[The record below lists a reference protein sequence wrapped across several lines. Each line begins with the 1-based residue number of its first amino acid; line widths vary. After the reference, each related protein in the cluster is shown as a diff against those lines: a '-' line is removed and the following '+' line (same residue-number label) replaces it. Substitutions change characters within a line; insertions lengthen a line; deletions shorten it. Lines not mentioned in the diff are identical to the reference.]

1 MLKLF
6 LKTHSFIHGTFGELT
21 NANTGEHVCFTVEC
35 PWRNNIP
42 SQSCIPAGTYTLE
55 THASPRFGEC
65 LIISAP
71 TLGVTKQGPS
81 LRTHC
86 LFHAANY
93 ASQLQGCIAPGH
105 NFGVVAGNW
114 AVLNS
119 QDALTQL
126 MALVG
131 NNTAQLTIERY

>member
-1 MLKLF
+1 MLKLL

-21 NANTGEHVCFTVEC
+21 NATTGEHVCFTVEC
-35 PWRNNIP
+35 PWLNNTP
-42 SQSCIPAGTYTLE
+42 NQSCVMPGIYELQA
-55 THASPRFGEC
+55 HVSPRFGPC

-71 TLGVTKQGPS
+71 SLGVTKQGPS

-93 ASQLQGCIAPGH
+93 ASQLEGCIAPGRA
-105 NFGVVAGNW
+105 FGVVAGNW

-119 QDALTQL
+119 QSALAQL
-126 MALVG
+126 MTLVG
-131 NNTAQLTIERY
+131 NSTAQLTIERH

>member
-1 MLKLF
+1 MLKLH
-6 LKTHSFIHGTFGELT
+6 LKTHCFAHGTFGELT
-21 NANTGEHVCFTVEC
+21 NATTGEHICYTVEC
-35 PWRNNIP
+35 PWFNNTP
-42 SQSCIPAGTYTLE
+42 NQSCVTPGRYEVEA
-55 THASPRFGEC
+55 HVSPRFGAC

-93 ASQLQGCIAPGH
+93 ASQLQGCIAPGKA
-105 NFGVVAGNW
+105 FGVVDGNW

-119 QDALTQL
+119 QDALHKL
-126 MALVG
+126 MVLVG
-131 NNTAQLTIERY
+131 NEPAQLTIERH